1 MLFTLNGATVT
12 SVAHTFETY
21 SLLSASSS
29 HSVGIPMG
37 RRRTFLVSAYDDNVG
52 YGSFPVEFVV
62 TSSMPCEIALGLQW
76 LAFFR
81 ALNHRGVSTPGKF

>member
-21 SLLSASSS
+21 SQLSTSSS
-29 HSVGIPMG
+29 HSVSVPTGHRSIL
-37 RRRTFLVSAYDDNVG
+37 LVSANDDDVG

-62 TSSMPCEIALGLQW
+62 TSSLPCEIALGLQW
-76 LAFFR
+76 LAFFH
-81 ALNHRGVSTPGKF
+81 A